1 MKKRMLILPFLACVL
16 ILWHLTELSFASK
29 DKNSGAAQWE
39 VIPFKTMTGKQ
50 EKVLVLRLWDSAAND
65 PKWPQLALL
74 RLPPAVYKEFQGNSS
89 TFKAFVDGSDTG
101 KPIFNAAV
109 TITQGCKLPE
119 PEDQQPDDDFSWV
132 VTINHRTS
140 RCSCSAFPEY
150 AIGAKTTKSP

>member
-1 MKKRMLILPFLACVL
+1 MP
-16 ILWHLTELSFASK
+16 K
-29 DKNSGAAQWE
+29 DKNAQWE
-39 VIPFKTMTGKQ
+39 EVLFKSRTGRQ

-74 RLPPAVYKEFQGNSS
+74 RLPPAVYREFQSNSDS
-89 TFKAFVDGSDTG
+89 LKAFVDGSDTG

-109 TITQGCKLPE
+109 TITQACKLAE
-119 PEDQQPDDDFSWV
+119 PGDQQSDDDLTWV

-150 AIGAKTTKSP
+150 AINAKTNKSP